1 MRFKNKNNVDE
12 PEFQDIMTTEIKYFE
27 DFKKEEDAKKFCEDR
42 EITYLPSKRD
52 NLTAYEYLSGHFK
65 RNKIENNQ
73 KIKATKKIFDKD
85 VLELFN
91 KNRVLFL
98 ISNDKLK
105 GIVHYSDY
113 NRESVYI
120 YLYSQILS
128 FEKSLRVLLVKN
140 GLRNKDMIKYF
151 KEKIQNGSP
160 KDKKTYKEKIRKIN
174 NDSFK
179 SFSEFQL
186 FYLLDLIFLLGHH
199 GIATIDQSV
208 NNLRKYVMHSK
219 DFIEHKD
226 FEEMPSLYKFT
237 SFEKIFK
244 LVLTLYKEEK
254 NDFAYK

>member
-1 MRFKNKNNVDE
+1 
-12 PEFQDIMTTEIKYFE
+12 
-27 DFKKEEDAKKFCEDR
+27 
-42 EITYLPSKRD
+42 
-52 NLTAYEYLSGHFK
+52 
-65 RNKIENNQ
+65 
-73 KIKATKKIFDKD
+73 
-85 VLELFN
+85 
-91 KNRVLFL
+91 LFL

-120 YLYSQILS
+120 YLYSQILN
-128 FEKSLRVLLVKN
+128 FEKSLRGLLVKN

-151 KEKIQNGSP
+151 KEKIQNGP
-160 KDKKTYKEKIRKIN
+160 AKDKKTYREKVKEIN
-174 NDSFK
+174 NNSLK

-199 GIATIDQSV
+199 RIATIDQGV

-226 FEEMPSLYKFT
+226 SEEMPSLYRFA
-237 SFEKIFK
+237 SFKKIFN

-254 NDFAYK
+254 NGFTHK